1 MNKNEV
7 IPMKMLAH
15 INALYILV
23 IIIIIRYMA
32 CTTIFSV
39 LYVVRDFKSN
49 KLKQRIS
56 QKRTLHI
63 PKLLYSSLKIQCISN
78 NLLN

>member
-7 IPMKMLAH
+7 IPMKMLTH

-23 IIIIIRYMA
+23 IIRYMA